1 MLQKIFQLRVC
12 DDGTFKNRKR
22 PCILYQIKRCSGPCV
37 GYIEKKDYKKSV
49 EQAIQFVSGKSRDI
63 QKNLSKEM
71 EVASD
76 QLDFEKASIFRDR
89 IKSLNIIQSSQR
101 INEANLIKKH
111 KPKFNILLKDDKS
124 FPFIF
129 ISNKDKWA
137 QVTKHR
143 GKKDKEGFYFGPFA
157 SAGTANWTIKM
168 LQKIFQ

>member
-37 GYIEKKDYKKSV
+37 DYIDKVDYKKSV
-49 EQAIQFVSGKSRDI
+49 NQAIQFVSGKSRDI

-101 INEANLIKKH
+101 IN
-111 KPKFNILLKDDKS
+111 
-124 FPFIF
+124 
-129 ISNKDKWA
+129 
-137 QVTKHR
+137 
-143 GKKDKEGFYFGPFA
+143 
-157 SAGTANWTIKM
+157 
-168 LQKIFQ
+168 